1 MVIREAAEMYLETIL
16 ILHNRNG
23 YVRATDIAKEMNYS
37 KPTISAEMK
46 RFNENGYI
54 TYDENGF
61 VLLTDKGREIAE
73 KIYERHNVLTTIFKS
88 IGVSDDVAVADAC
101 RVEHYISN
109 ETFDCFKEY
118 FKTILK

>member
-73 KIYERHNVLTTIFKS
+73 KIYERHNVLTVIFKS
-88 IGVSDDVAVADAC
+88 IGVSDDVALEDAC

-109 ETFDCFKEY
+109 ETFDCLKKHFKSV
-118 FKTILK
+118 L